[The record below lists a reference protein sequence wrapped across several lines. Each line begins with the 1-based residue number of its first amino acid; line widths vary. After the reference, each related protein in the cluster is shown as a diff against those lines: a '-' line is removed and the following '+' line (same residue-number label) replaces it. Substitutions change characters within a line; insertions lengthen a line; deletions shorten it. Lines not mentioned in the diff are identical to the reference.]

1 MGKIKN
7 ILVENFDLYGRQNFI
22 TFKKKQ
28 EYKSLF
34 GLFVSILYLLL
45 FLITIIYYLILL
57 LSRNHYTITTTSET
71 NPKEI
76 ISLNNNIFYFGLT
89 NNDNNNL
96 NLSEYFDIEFIYY
109 YSINNLNELNREY
122 NEIYFYSSICE
133 NTNLNFI
140 KQNLSNLFCLNL
152 SNSKISIDFYGNFGL
167 NNYSYFDIKINK
179 KKQFSK
185 PLEFF
190 FAYFIKDI
198 DYSDYKNPLKSII
211 KMKNFYLYND
221 YFLNYKVPINK
232 VVFESDDGL
241 FFFKSKR
248 RFDFFDI
255 DNMLLQSS
263 ILSNDNTILNIYIE
277 NSNNI
282 RIIKRNY
289 LKLDEIIAKWQS
301 LCDILFNIIGGIFG
315 YIIEKIFIIDK
326 INLLFFFVNKKNEML
341 KNSQIKLSKILIAQS
356 NLLFSKINNNINN
369 QINVNNLNNNEIIF
383 KNSSFKKNN
392 DNKNRHK
399 KIFKLKLQTYIF
411 PFIFF
416 KKNDNVKVYLNLSE
430 LMDEIFSIE
439 NFHNLVNKNNNVN
452 LNQSNLNNNN
462 ENSSIL
468 VLSNNNEK
476 GIMNNLNNI
485 NKK

>member
-34 GLFVSILYLLL
+34 GLFISILYLLL

-57 LSRNHYTITTTSET
+57 FSRNQYTITTTSET

-76 ISLNNNIFYFGLT
+76 ISLNNGIFYFGLT
-89 NNDNNNL
+89 NNDNNYL

-109 YSINNLNELNREY
+109 YSLNNLNELNREY
-122 NEIYFYSSICE
+122 NEIYILNSICE

-140 KQNLSNLFCLNL
+140 KQNFSNLFCLNF
-152 SNSKISIDFYGNFGL
+152 SNSKFSIDFYGNSGS

-179 KKQFSK
+179 KKQISK
-185 PLEFF
+185 PIEFF
-190 FAYFIKDI
+190 FAYFIEDI

-211 KMKNFYLYND
+211 KMKNFYIYND

-263 ILSNDNTILNIYIE
+263 ILTNDKTILNISIE

-282 RIIKRNY
+282 RIINRNY
-289 LKLDEIIAKWQS
+289 LKIDEIIAKWQS
-301 LCDILFNIIGGIFG
+301 LCDIIFFVIGGIFG
-315 YIIEKIFIIDK
+315 YIIEKIFILDK

-341 KNSQIKLSKILIAQS
+341 KNSHIKLSKISIVQ
-356 NLLFSKINNNINN
+356 NNILFPKKNNNE
-369 QINVNNLNNNEIIF
+369 INVNNLNNNEMIF
-383 KNSSFKKNN
+383 KNSSFKKNNNN

-399 KIFKLKLQTYIF
+399 KIFKLKLQNYIF

-416 KKNDNVKVYLNLSE
+416 EKNDNVKVYLNLSE

-452 LNQSNLNNNN
+452 LNQSNLNNN

-468 VLSNNNEK
+468 VLSNNEK
-476 GIMNNLNNI
+476 GIVNNLNNI
-485 NKK
+485 IKK

>member
-57 LSRNHYTITTTSET
+57 FSRNQYTITTTSET

-76 ISLNNNIFYFGLT
+76 ISLNNSIFYFGMT
-89 NNDNNNL
+89 NNDNNYL

-179 KKQFSK
+179 KKQFYK
-185 PLEFF
+185 PIEFF
-190 FAYFIKDI
+190 FAYFIEDI

-248 RFDFFDI
+248 KFDFFDF
-255 DNMLLQSS
+255 DNMFLQSS
-263 ILSNDNTILNIYIE
+263 ILTNDKTILNISIE

-289 LKLDEIIAKWQS
+289 LKIDEIIAKWQS
-301 LCDILFNIIGGIFG
+301 LCDILFVVIGGIFS
-315 YIIEKIFIIDK
+315 YIIEKIFILDK

-341 KNSQIKLSKILIAQS
+341 KNSHIKLSKISFAQ
-356 NLLFSKINNNINN
+356 NNILFPKKNNNE
-369 QINVNNLNNNEIIF
+369 INVNNLNNNDLIL
-383 KNSSFKKNN
+383 KNSSLKKNNNN

-399 KIFKLKLQTYIF
+399 KIFKLKLQNYIF

-416 KKNDNVKVYLNLSE
+416 EKNDNVKVYLNLSE

-452 LNQSNLNNNN
+452 LNQSNLNNN

-468 VLSNNNEK
+468 VLSNNEK
-476 GIMNNLNNI
+476 GIVNNLNNI
-485 NKK
+485 IKK